1 MRYIGR
7 RFRTRS
13 RRGKKRKGVCRFRL
27 VLVFLGVLAVICAAV
42 SEKGLSSISEELT
55 KETARNYLVSTV
67 NRAVNNQ
74 LESGKSSFVEVS
86 RSGSGQVSAV
96 SADSEAINRLKGNIL
111 TELTKELNGKC
122 SVSVPIGSL
131 SEVGLFNGRGFPVPI
146 RLNFEGSADITFHT
160 EFLSAG
166 VNQTCHRITMVV
178 RASVFS
184 QSKRFEVYEETEIST
199 VLSETVIVGEVPQF
213 TTGFFNQPA
222 ADG

>member
-1 MRYIGR
+1 MGKAGWCYAIHRK
-7 RFRTRS
+7 TVPHTKPS
-13 RRGKKRKGVCRFRL
+13 RQEKKGSLSFSSGFGVF
-27 VLVFLGVLAVICAAV
+27 GVLAVICAAV

-146 RLNFEGSADITFHT
+146 RLNFEGSADITFSYGISLRWS
-160 EFLSAG
+160 EPDLSPHYHGCAC
-166 VNQTCHRITMVV
+166 QC
-178 RASVFS
+178 VFS
-184 QSKRFEVYEETEIST
+184 VKAV
-199 VLSETVIVGEVPQF
+199 
-213 TTGFFNQPA
+213 
-222 ADG
+222 

>member
-131 SEVGLFNGRGFPVPI
+131 SEVGLF
-146 RLNFEGSADITFHT
+146 
-160 EFLSAG
+160 LSLI
-166 VNQTCHRITMVV
+166 HI
-178 RASVFS
+178 
-184 QSKRFEVYEETEIST
+184 
-199 VLSETVIVGEVPQF
+199 
-213 TTGFFNQPA
+213 
-222 ADG
+222 

>member
-86 RSGSGQVSAV
+86 RSGSGQVS
-96 SADSEAINRLKGNIL
+96 EAINRLKGNIL

-184 QSKRFEVYEETEIST
+184 QSKRLEVYEETEIST

-213 TTGFFNQPA
+213 TTGFLNQPA

>member
-122 SVSVPIGSL
+122 
-131 SEVGLFNGRGFPVPI
+131 E
-146 RLNFEGSADITFHT
+146 SARKQERPLHQVHHQRSGIYRSD
-160 EFLSAG
+160 LLP
-166 VNQTCHRITMVV
+166 CRM
-178 RASVFS
+178 
-184 QSKRFEVYEETEIST
+184 
-199 VLSETVIVGEVPQF
+199 P
-213 TTGFFNQPA
+213 
-222 ADG
+222 